1 MLGED
6 TQTLSFR
13 GRRSRNKVSVGEP
26 AEGSLSFLHPH
37 RAYRLQA
44 SHVKRGAHARPRMS
58 CARGPTRE
66 KRGRGSYGG
75 GRASALLSS
84 LPPLLS
90 LSLAARVARPGR
102 CATGSTTTP
111 LRRTTSAH
119 AHTRTHTLC
128 VCARARVASTPRR
141 REVGRARLPAS
152 LSSLPYPLCSVRVEQ
167 SHNSFRWISWHE
179 QR

>member
-6 TQTLSFR
+6 AQTLSFR

-44 SHVKRGAHARPRMS
+44 SPRACVRVRVLRRVRALVA
-58 CARGPTRE
+58 CALSRV
-66 KRGRGSYGG
+66 
-75 GRASALLSS
+75 RAVRTGEHHT
-84 LPPLLS
+84 PP
-90 LSLAARVARPGR
+90 
-102 CATGSTTTP
+102 
-111 LRRTTSAH
+111 RRTTTGERRLS
-119 AHTRTHTLC
+119 RRGSRRVRLLPQRR
-128 VCARARVASTPRR
+128 VCARARRPLESEREEGGTHARR
-141 REVGRARLPAS
+141 CESLGCERLFFPS
-152 LSSLPYPLCSVRVEQ
+152 RLRPSCK